1 MPVRI
6 DLDVGALER
15 LAERRHLVLDL
26 ELVLGRDLVAQV
38 LERPLGLERE
48 GLGLVAGLDLLAP
61 GLVLLGVL
69 LGVADHLVHGALVE
83 HRRGRDADLLLLAG
97 RPVLGLDVEDAVGVD
112 VERDLD
118 LRHATRSR
126 RDPVEDEP
134 AQRLVVGREVALALE
149 DVDLDLRLRVATRS
163 RRPATS
169 TSGSSCCAR

>member
-1 MPVRI
+1 MPG
-6 DLDVGALER
+6 LDRVHVGALER
-15 LAERRHLVLDL
+15 LAQGRDLVLDL
-26 ELVLGRDLVAQV
+26 ELVLGRDLVAEV
-38 LERPLGLERE
+38 LERSLGLERE

-61 GLVLLGVL
+61 LLVLFGVL

-83 HRRGRDADLLLLAG
+83 HRRGRDPDLLFLAG
-97 RPVLGLDVEDAVGVD
+97 RPVLGLHVEDAVGVD

-118 LRHATRSR
+118 LRDAARGR

-134 AQRLVVGREVALALE
+134 AERLVVGREVALALE

-169 TSGSSCCAR
+169 TSGWSCCAR